1 MEEASAFIVTIRSFT
16 TPFASGCA
24 TEPVDKKQETT
35 IREDERIFS
44 FDSFDTTKTDLH
56 YRYKKFSGLQAARTK
71 GHVMPL
77 GWKYAVPAWGGKTR
91 HVDFAPE
98 DRLCI
103 RRELSSGVSDTF

>member
-77 GWKYAVPAWGGKTR
+77 GWKYVVPAWGGEDKTR
-91 HVDFAPE
+91 RFCA
-98 DRLCI
+98 
-103 RRELSSGVSDTF
+103 RRQAMYSSGIIIGGK

>member
-1 MEEASAFIVTIRSFT
+1 MEEANAFIVTIRSFT

-44 FDSFDTTKTDLH
+44 FDSFDTTKTDLY

-77 GWKYAVPAWGGKTR
+77 GWKYVVPAWGGRQDASILRQKTGYVFFGNYHR
-91 HVDFAPE
+91 
-98 DRLCI
+98 
-103 RRELSSGVSDTF
+103 G